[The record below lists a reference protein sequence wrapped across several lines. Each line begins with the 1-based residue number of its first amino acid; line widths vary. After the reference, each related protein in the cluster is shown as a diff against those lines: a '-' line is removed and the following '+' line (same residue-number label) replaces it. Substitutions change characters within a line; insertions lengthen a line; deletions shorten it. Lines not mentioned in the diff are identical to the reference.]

1 MDENIKIKEELFSL
15 YNNLKDNIFDNTI
28 KTNETQKTEDIN
40 CYNSLSLIKTIKDLI
55 PLLLINQ
62 KTTEINTNTFNNDN
76 NRIKSDYIQLEK
88 FIIKLENDNK
98 FYLRK
103 YMQYKIQKDSL
114 EAKLNAYM
122 ALEDEYEELKEKV
135 KYDGGK
141 FLDNDRK
148 DNEIII
154 LRRENSALK
163 KEIVKFEIRNKKN
176 DLKSKEYQ
184 NKIKELQSS
193 VDDLNKKIYKLEK
206 IIKNNNLK
214 NSNSSNNLR
223 IKSSENY
230 SSKKNNCNSDNSM
243 ANLNNVINFNINN
256 THNNRRLFNFQ
267 SPKNE
272 MTFLEQNRHSNN
284 NTNNTINGIN
294 SHIFTGSYT
303 KVINGIINKKIKIP
317 INKQFTHL
325 KQPRN
330 NSISFVK
337 GRETEKNKTLIKA
350 KHLHKSGST
359 YNIQE
364 NKIFTLNSKYNNFYP
379 ISCKHSNNNGQIVRR
394 YIQREFNRNS
404 SSQTIKEMH

>member
-40 CYNSLSLIKTIKDLI
+40 SYNSLSLIKTIKDLI

-163 KEIVKFEIRNKKN
+163 KEIVKFEIRNKKM
-176 DLKSKEYQ
+176 
-184 NKIKELQSS
+184 I
-193 VDDLNKKIYKLEK
+193 
-206 IIKNNNLK
+206 
-214 NSNSSNNLR
+214 
-223 IKSSENY
+223 
-230 SSKKNNCNSDNSM
+230 
-243 ANLNNVINFNINN
+243 
-256 THNNRRLFNFQ
+256 
-267 SPKNE
+267 
-272 MTFLEQNRHSNN
+272 
-284 NTNNTINGIN
+284 
-294 SHIFTGSYT
+294 
-303 KVINGIINKKIKIP
+303 
-317 INKQFTHL
+317 
-325 KQPRN
+325 
-330 NSISFVK
+330 
-337 GRETEKNKTLIKA
+337 
-350 KHLHKSGST
+350 
-359 YNIQE
+359 
-364 NKIFTLNSKYNNFYP
+364 
-379 ISCKHSNNNGQIVRR
+379 
-394 YIQREFNRNS
+394 
-404 SSQTIKEMH
+404 